1 MKKHEFLDVIDR
13 TIGDKR
19 LFFYGFE
26 VLEEGE
32 RLIVSGFIDTHDTLN
47 LILKN
52 VEDVVFQVKILE
64 DMISPALAA
73 GMVIIPVADM
83 RKDPRFRT
91 ERVHQ
96 LIFGEFV
103 KVLMFEN
110 EYALVKDVRTGFI
123 GYIQRSHMIFFPKD
137 TITELKENG
146 TQITVS
152 ERFSK
157 IEINDQEI
165 FIPFGSKLFA
175 LESEKF
181 WHLSLPNRL
190 TVKIRAEDVST
201 KTTFEDVEKKWH
213 LFLGTPYLWGGAS
226 AYGYDC
232 SGYVGRLY
240 DYANIKI
247 PRDADLQQNFSHK
260 IEEKDVRFGDLI
272 FFPGHVGMY
281 VGDGNMVHAN
291 LTYGG
296 VSISRILNPQNRYE
310 ENLRKSILKFGR
322 VIET

>member
-32 RLIVSGFIDTHDTLN
+32 KLIVSGFIDTHDTLN

-52 VEDVVFQVKILE
+52 VEDVVFQVQILE

-73 GMVIIPVADM
+73 GMVVIPVTDM

-110 EYALVKDVRTGFI
+110 EYALVKDSRTGFI
-123 GYIQRSHMIFFPKD
+123 GYIQRSHMIFFPND
-137 TITELKENG
+137 TITEIKENG
-146 TQITVS
+146 TQIIVS
-152 ERFSK
+152 ERFSE

-165 FIPFGSKLFA
+165 FVPFGSKLFA
-175 LESEKF
+175 LESGKF
-181 WHLSLPNRL
+181 WYLSLPNRL
-190 TVKIRAEDVST
+190 TIKIRSSDVST
-201 KTTFEDVEKKWH
+201 KTSFEDIEEKWR
-213 LFLGTPYLWGGAS
+213 FFFGTPYLWGGAS

-240 DYANIKI
+240 DYAGIQI

-272 FFPGHVGMY
+272 FFQGHVGMY
-281 VGDGNMVHAN
+281 TENGNMVHAN
-291 LTYGG
+291 LTQGG
-296 VSISRILNPQNRYE
+296 VGISQLLSPSNAYE
-310 ENLRKSILKFGR
+310 ERLRNSIVKFGR
-322 VIET
+322 IE